1 MTDETKLTLEILKLC
16 TSLLT
21 PILVLMAGL
30 LISRKLEKNKLE
42 VLKEKEWQVKWAEL
56 FFKQATDFND
66 SITNIITLLFLLQTE
81 KDKQVSDEMLKKIK
95 ASMNRISEIDWNIR
109 NYAQFSKNHQDEVV
123 KTQQELMNSI
133 RQLIDEQKGDLEKV
147 RKQQFEY
154 NDAVRKAHSEILKMK

>member
-1 MTDETKLTLEILKLC
+1 
-16 TSLLT
+16 LT
-21 PILVLMAGL
+21 PILALIAGL

-81 KDKQVSDEMLKKIK
+81 KDKQVFDEMLKKIK
-95 ASMNRISEIDWNIR
+95 ASMNRSSEIDWNIR
-109 NYAQFSKNHQDEVV
+109 NYAQFSKNYQDEVV

-133 RQLIDEQKGDLEKV
+133 RQLVDEKKGDLEKI

>member
-1 MTDETKLTLEILKLC
+1 MEEETKMTLEVLKLC
-16 TSLLT
+16 ISLLT
-21 PILVLMAGL
+21 PILVLIAGL

-56 FFKQATDFND
+56 FFNQATDFND

-81 KDKQVSDEMLKKIK
+81 KDKQVFDEMLKKIK
-95 ASMNRISEIDWNIR
+95 DSMNRTSEIDWNIR
-109 NYAQFSKNHQDEVV
+109 NYAQFSKSYQEEVV

>member
-1 MTDETKLTLEILKLC
+1 MTEDTNMTLEILKLC
-16 TSLLT
+16 ISLLT
-21 PILVLMAGL
+21 PILVLVAGL

-42 VLKEKEWQVKWAEL
+42 ILKEKEWQVKWAEL

-81 KDKQVSDEMLKKIK
+81 KDKQVIDEMLKKIK
-95 ASMNRISEIDWNIR
+95 ASMTRTSEIDWNIR
-109 NYAQFSKNHQDEVV
+109 NYAQFSKSYQDEVV

-133 RQLIDEQKGDLEKV
+133 RHLIDERKGDLEKV

>member
-1 MTDETKLTLEILKLC
+1 MEEETKMTLEVLKLC
-16 TSLLT
+16 ISLLT
-21 PILVLMAGL
+21 PILVLIAGV

-56 FFKQATDFND
+56 FFNQATDFND

-81 KDKQVSDEMLKKIK
+81 KDKQVFDEMLKKIK
-95 ASMNRISEIDWNIR
+95 ASMNRTSEIDWNIR
-109 NYAQFSKNHQDEVV
+109 NYAQFSKSYQEEVV

-133 RQLIDEQKGDLEKV
+133 RLLIDEKKGDLEKV